1 MKDCIFCKIINK
13 EIPANFIYED
23 EYVIAFLDVNPLAEG
38 HTLVV
43 PRKHFENIF
52 DIDKEVLER
61 IISVA
66 KRISQRMKE
75 VLGASG
81 VNLMNA
87 SGISAEQSVFHFHLH
102 IIPRKDGDDTDFSS
116 WWQTKVKK
124 LNEEKLKELA
134 SKLKIHT

>member
-13 EIPANFIYED
+13 EIPANFVYED
-23 EYVIAFLDVNPLAEG
+23 EYVVAFLDVNPLAEG

-52 DIDKEVLER
+52 DIDEEVLER

-66 KRISQRMKE
+66 KKISERMKE
-75 VLGASG
+75 VLGANG

-87 SGISAEQSVFHFHLH
+87 SGKSAGQSVSHFHLH
-102 IIPRKDGDDTDFSS
+102 IIPRKDGDNIDFNS
-116 WWQTKVKK
+116 WWQNKVKK
-124 LNEEKLKELA
+124 SNEEKLKEIA
-134 SKLKIHT
+134 SKLKI

>member
-1 MKDCIFCKIINK
+1 MKDCIFCRIINK
-13 EIPANFIYED
+13 EIPAHFIYED
-23 EYVIAFLDVNPLAEG
+23 EHVAAFLDVNPLVEG

-43 PRKHFENIF
+43 PRKHFADIF

-66 KRISQRMKE
+66 KKISQKMKE
-75 VLGASG
+75 VLGTSG

-87 SGISAEQSVFHFHLH
+87 SGMSAEQSVSHFHLH
-102 IIPRKDGDDTDFSS
+102 IVPRKDGDNIDFSS

-134 SKLKIHT
+134 SKLKI